1 MCALAQAGLRRQEF
15 PLATLLVGPEGAGK
29 WIPLCGWSWGERE
42 KLVGLPYSINTHP
55 PLPEH
60 LAVGRHWFLLAL
72 CPVWEGVQVPLSLCW
87 WIWE

>member
-60 LAVGRHWFLLAL
+60 LAVGRKGDL
-72 CPVWEGVQVPLSLCW
+72 
-87 WIWE
+87 